1 MTTEDTPGTAIGPV
15 NSASVALTAETAGAL
30 AKQEIEVAK
39 ARANLIEHGKPTEA
53 PE

>member
-1 MTTEDTPGTAIGPV
+1 MTSDQDHSTAIAPV
-15 NSASVALTAETAGAL
+15 NGSGVALTAETAGAL